1 MTCREPDCVWIVE
14 AQSADERR
22 FVWAFP
28 VREYAFH
35 AMQQGERLIPSLRW
49 SITRV
54 PEPEKNVLELALREI
69 KLMKRSIEGAT

>member
-1 MTCREPDCVWIVE
+1 
-14 AQSADERR
+14 
-22 FVWAFP
+22 
-28 VREYAFH
+28 
-35 AMQQGERLIPSLRW
+35 MQQGERLIPSLRW